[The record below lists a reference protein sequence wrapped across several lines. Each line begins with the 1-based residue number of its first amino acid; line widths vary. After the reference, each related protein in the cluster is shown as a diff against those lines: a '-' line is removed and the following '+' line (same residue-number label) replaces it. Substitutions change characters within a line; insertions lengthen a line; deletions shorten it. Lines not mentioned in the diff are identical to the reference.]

1 MKKKKAIIIGGSGQL
16 GISLSH
22 KLLNKKFQVLITT
35 RDIKLAKKKIGF
47 ENKNLKILKLNIL
60 NKKKIKLLLC
70 KEKPQIIFYFAG
82 QSSPSKSFVTKTI
95 TFHSRNVA

>member
-1 MKKKKAIIIGGSGQL
+1 MRKKKAIIIGGSGQL

-22 KLLNKKFQVLITT
+22 RLLNKNFQVLITT

-47 ENKNLKILKLNIL
+47 ENKSLKILKLNIL

-70 KEKPQIIFYFAG
+70 KEKYNWLPYQ
-82 QSSPSKSFVTKTI
+82 
-95 TFHSRNVA
+95 H

>member
-35 RDIKLAKKKIGF
+35 RDIKLAKKLVLKTKI
-47 ENKNLKILKLNIL
+47 
-60 NKKKIKLLLC
+60 
-70 KEKPQIIFYFAG
+70 
-82 QSSPSKSFVTKTI
+82 
-95 TFHSRNVA
+95 